1 VEGSA
6 PVDRDRAGGRKKEAL
21 RALLIFVVGVTL
33 AAAAAD
39 EQKPAQ
45 QRVTERQASLAKLK
59 EPDRAEQYAKLAL
72 DLADLAGEQ
81 YDAGNLDAGNK
92 TVAQVVEAAQ
102 KAHSAA
108 AMKKKK
114 IKEAEINLRR
124 TENKL
129 NAVMRSLSAADQG
142 PIKKA
147 IASVEKARADT
158 LEAMFK

>member
-1 VEGSA
+1 
-6 PVDRDRAGGRKKEAL
+6 L
-21 RALLIFVVGVTL
+21 RALLIFVLGLSLL
-33 AAAAAD
+33 AAVAD

-45 QRVTERQASLAKLK
+45 QRVTERQAGLAKLK
-59 EPDRAEQYAKLAL
+59 EHDRAEQYAKLAL

-81 YDAGNLDAGNK
+81 YDAGDLDAGNK
-92 TVAQVVEAAQ
+92 TVTQVVEAAQ
-102 KAHSAA
+102 KAHTAA

-129 NAVMRSLSAADQG
+129 NAVMRSLSVADQG

-147 IASVEKARADT
+147 IAGVEKARADT

>member
-1 VEGSA
+1 M
-6 PVDRDRAGGRKKEAL
+6 RTL
-21 RALLIFVVGVTL
+21 FLFVLCLSL
-33 AAAAAD
+33 AAACAD
-39 EQKPAQ
+39 EPKLAQ
-45 QRVTERQASLAKLK
+45 QRVADRQAGLAKLK
-59 EPDRAEQYAKLAL
+59 EHDRAEQYAKLAL

-92 TVAQVVEAAQ
+92 TVTQVVEAAQ
-102 KAHSAA
+102 KAHAAA

-129 NAVMRSLSAADQG
+129 SAVMHSLSTVDQG

-147 IASVEKARADT
+147 IADVEKARIDT
-158 LEAMFK
+158 LETMWK